1 MKNILFVVDE
11 KLMGGTSIILENIFN
26 ELYEYN
32 FDLLVLHNNGDRFQN
47 LNNVNIIYGTKFFD
61 VVDLRL
67 KEIIKSKKIF
77 KLLKKIW
84 LIFLIKTGLI
94 KRKIIKER
102 KKLFNKK
109 YDVEVSFKDGFGTF
123 FVAYGDSDYKI
134 RWLHADYSNNDPG
147 KHYKKTFIN
156 ALSKFDQ
163 FVAISKSISDK
174 FNNKYHFN
182 EKTRIIYNLI
192 DKNKCRPT
200 KKLEKEKFDLELVSV
215 GRLHPIKGF
224 DRVLK
229 AILKLKEEGLFENSV
244 YKIVGDGPMRRQ
256 LEEFIKENN
265 LNDDIILYGS
275 SNEPWNFLQN
285 GDLFILS
292 SYSEAFPTTVIESL
306 LNHIPV
312 FAVKYSSVNEMLSK
326 NNSFIVENTD
336 EAIYDGLKYI
346 IKNKNKL
353 FELKNN
359 VKNYDYDNNKIKK
372 QLLECLRCRDD
383 E

>member
-1 MKNILFVVDE
+1 M
-11 KLMGGTSIILENIFN
+11 
-26 ELYEYN
+26 
-32 FDLLVLHNNGDRFQN
+32 
-47 LNNVNIIYGTKFFD
+47 
-61 VVDLRL
+61 
-67 KEIIKSKKIF
+67 
-77 KLLKKIW
+77 
-84 LIFLIKTGLI
+84 
-94 KRKIIKER
+94 
-102 KKLFNKK
+102 
-109 YDVEVSFKDGFGTF
+109 
-123 FVAYGDSDYKI
+123 
-134 RWLHADYSNNDPG
+134 
-147 KHYKKTFIN
+147 
-156 ALSKFDQ
+156 SKFDQ

-256 LEEFIKENN
+256 LEEFIKKNN

-359 VKNYDYDNNKIKK
+359 VKNYDYDNIKIKK